1 MSQSGKHETR
11 PLSEAQEKRY
21 KYLLGQTDLFAHFI
35 RAKSEGKS
43 VLESLIKD
51 GEKSSKQRRPPSDE
65 DTRHHRK
72 SEKEEDEEL
81 LQAEKEDVDN
91 VPSAIAVPAIF
102 TESPPYVKG
111 GKLRTYQIQGLNW
124 LISLHENFINGI
136 LADEMGL
143 GKTLQTLALLGYL
156 KFMREIDGPH
166 LLVVPKSTL
175 QNWLNEVNRWI
186 PDLRAF
192 IFHGSKEERHE
203 QIHGHLLDV
212 GSYDICITSYEVC
225 LIEKASIRKIN
236 WHYLIIDEAHRI
248 KNEQSMLSQIVREFR
263 SKHRLLITGTPLQN
277 NLHELWALLNFL
289 LPDIF
294 GSSEDFDSWF
304 TASAEE
310 ESKDQDILVQQLRRL
325 LQPFLLRRLKAD
337 VEHSLLPKKEVN
349 LYTGMSEMQRT
360 WYQRILERDI
370 EAINGQARGKDS
382 KTRLLNIVM
391 QLRKCCN
398 HPYLFDGAEPGPP
411 FTTDEHLVQNSTK
424 LGVLDVLL
432 KKMKERGSR
441 VLLFSQM
448 SRMLDILEDYCTMR
462 GWNFCRLDGSTAHE
476 DRIQAIEEYNRPG
489 SDKFIFLLTTRA
501 GGLGINLATADI
513 VILYDSDWNPQVDLQ
528 AQDRAH
534 RIGQTKQVC
543 VFRLITENSVEEKII
558 ERALQK
564 LRLDQLVIQQ
574 GRLANANKPMTQDEM
589 LAMIRHG
596 AQDIFQGKD
605 NKAHDGINE
614 DEVEEIL
621 KRGEEKTR
629 ELMSKYQNAGLDD
642 LQRFTTI
649 DTASYQHVDEA
660 GNPVTSFAP
669 LAWLQPD
676 PSTRRERSKINYS
689 IDGFYREALG
699 EKSGQPSGKGGKARA
714 PLPPGHPHI
723 IDFQFFPL
731 ELSDL
736 LEREKLAYQ
745 KSVGYVIPE
754 PDKPEQRAERDAIQ
768 AAIDSAQPLT
778 QSERRR
784 RDTMLQEGFSD
795 WTRKDFQAFCRACE
809 KYGRKDV
816 TSIASEVEGKTL
828 DQIKAYSKVFWKRFG
843 ELTDSDKLL
852 SAIERG
858 EAKIVRAGA
867 INNLLRTR
875 VKQSGGK
882 PLPIPYHLEHHNLIK
897 ALRST
902 WTEEEDR
909 FLIRAM
915 SEIGYAPDSGTNPA
929 SGVWEALKVAID
941 NEPSFAFDW
950 YIRTRTVQELSKRFH
965 KLLSLLEKEEDQLA
979 SDAPKRKAPLSEKA
993 AKAQKSTID
1002 RITEARRAY
1011 RASH

>member
-1 MSQSGKHETR
+1 
-11 PLSEAQEKRY
+11 
-21 KYLLGQTDLFAHFI
+21 
-35 RAKSEGKS
+35 
-43 VLESLIKD
+43 
-51 GEKSSKQRRPPSDE
+51 
-65 DTRHHRK
+65 
-72 SEKEEDEEL
+72 
-81 LQAEKEDVDN
+81 
-91 VPSAIAVPAIF
+91 
-102 TESPPYVKG
+102 
-111 GKLRTYQIQGLNW
+111 
-124 LISLHENFINGI
+124 
-136 LADEMGL
+136 
-143 GKTLQTLALLGYL
+143 
-156 KFMREIDGPH
+156 MREIDGPH

-175 QNWLNEVNRWI
+175 QNWLNEVNRWV

-192 IFHGSKEERHE
+192 ILHGSKEERHE
-203 QIHGHLLDV
+203 QIHDRLLDFT
-212 GSYDICITSYEVC
+212 SYDACITSYEVC
-225 LIEKASIRKIN
+225 LLEKSSIKKIN

-248 KNEQSMLSQIVREFR
+248 KNEQSMLSQIVRDFR

-304 TASAEE
+304 TTSTEE
-310 ESKDQDILVQQLRRL
+310 ESKDQDTLVQQLRRL

-370 EAINGQARGKDS
+370 EAINGQAKGKES

-411 FTTDEHLVQNSTK
+411 FTTDEHLVRNASK

-543 VFRLITENSVEEKII
+543 VFRLIAENTVEEKII

-589 LAMIRHG
+589 LSMIRHG
-596 AQDIFQGKD
+596 AQDIFQGKS
-605 NKAHDGINE
+605 NKSHDGINE

-649 DTASYQHVDEA
+649 DTTSYQQVDEA
-660 GNPVTSFAP
+660 GNPVTSFVP
-669 LAWLQPD
+669 LTWLQPD
-676 PSTRRERSKINYS
+676 LSTRRERSKINYS

-699 EKSGQPSGKGGKARA
+699 EKSGQQSGKGAKARA

-723 IDFQFFPL
+723 LDFQFYPL

-745 KSVGYVIPE
+745 KSVDYVVPE
-754 PDKPEQRAERDAIQ
+754 PDKPEQKAERDAMQ
-768 AAIDSAQPLT
+768 AAINSAQPLT
-778 QSERRR
+778 SSERRR
-784 RDTMLQEGFSD
+784 RDAMLHEGFDD
-795 WTRKDFQAFCRACE
+795 WNRKDFQAFCRACE
-809 KYGRKDV
+809 KYGRKDLNA
-816 TSIASEVEGKTL
+816 IAFEVEGKTL
-828 DQIKAYSKVFWKRFG
+828 EQVKAYSKVFWKRFN
-843 ELTDSDKLL
+843 ELTDADKLL
-852 SAIERG
+852 STIERG
-858 EAKIVRAGA
+858 EAKITRAEGV
-867 INNLLRTR
+867 NNLLRAR
-875 VKQSGGK
+875 VKQSAGRS
-882 PLPIPYHLEHHNLIK
+882 PIVPYHLEHPNLLK

-902 WTEEEDR
+902 WTDEEDR
-909 FLIRAM
+909 FLISAM
-915 SEIGYAPDSGTNPA
+915 SEIGYAPDSVTNPT
-929 SGVWEALKVAID
+929 SGVWEALKIAID

-950 YIRTRTVQELSKRFH
+950 YIRTRTVLELSKRFH
-965 KLLSLLEKEEDQLA
+965 KLLSLIEREEDQLA
-979 SDAPKRKAPLSEKA
+979 SSAPKRKAPTSDKA
-993 AKAQKSTID
+993 SKAQKLTNE
-1002 RITEARRAY
+1002 RITEARRTY
-1011 RASH
+1011 RATHH